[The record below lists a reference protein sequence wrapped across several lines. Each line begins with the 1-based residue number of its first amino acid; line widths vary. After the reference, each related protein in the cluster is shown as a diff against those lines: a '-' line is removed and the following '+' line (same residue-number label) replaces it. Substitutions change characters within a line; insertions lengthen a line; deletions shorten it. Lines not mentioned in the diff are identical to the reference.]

1 MLISMKKVF
10 KITNLKVVTDSKVKY
25 SSPKIN
31 EITRSFE
38 YPVAKKSSEQKIAA
52 IRQKEF
58 IKLFTNFNKASLS
71 FCRDAV
77 SFKL

>member
-1 MLISMKKVF
+1 MKKVF

-38 YPVAKKSSEQKIAA
+38 YPVAKKSSEQKL
-52 IRQKEF
+52 QLLDK
-58 IKLFTNFNKASLS
+58 KNL
-71 FCRDAV
+71 
-77 SFKL
+77 